1 MIESIKE
8 FNPQTQLTYK
18 EEKEN
23 VVIINPNIETLEP
36 NTNNSYLEDI
46 ISGYEIYTINR
57 SDIILK
63 EKLNSLKA
71 IYNQINTKTPFSNY
85 YLDEI
90 KLKILN

>member
-18 EEKEN
+18 EEKEK
-23 VVIINPNIETLEP
+23 VVIINPNIEALEP

-63 EKLNSLKA
+63 EKLNG
-71 IYNQINTKTPFSNY
+71 
-85 YLDEI
+85 
-90 KLKILN
+90 